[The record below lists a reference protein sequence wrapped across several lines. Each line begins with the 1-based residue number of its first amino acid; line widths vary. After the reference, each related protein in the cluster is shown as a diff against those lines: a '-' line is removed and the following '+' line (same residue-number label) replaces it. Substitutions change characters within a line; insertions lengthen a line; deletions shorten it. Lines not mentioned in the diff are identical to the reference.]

1 MHQPIPTAPSEFFT
15 APELAQRL
23 RLKLPTIYTLV
34 RRQHLPP
41 PIRVGLRSM
50 RWPREQIDAWLAR
63 GGTQ

>member
-1 MHQPIPTAPSEFFT
+1 MPEPSPTTASEFYT

-23 RLKLPTIYTLV
+23 RLKLATIYTLV
-34 RRQHLPP
+34 RRQHLPA